1 MRGVQTAP
9 LQFYNQHY
17 STDQT
22 PTSEIVPCHASPRLD
37 GRLSQLG
44 SLFPRPSPLRFPA
57 ASRSRRA
64 LGGLPRAPPVS
75 TAPAGG
81 ERLPELLS
89 PRPSPAAARRGSP
102 TTRPVL
108 EMPPGPESQ
117 W

>member
-64 LGGLPRAPPVS
+64 LGGAAPGAPCQHGPSGRRA
-75 TAPAGG
+75 AP
-81 ERLPELLS
+81 
-89 PRPSPAAARRGSP
+89 
-102 TTRPVL
+102 
-108 EMPPGPESQ
+108 
-117 W
+117 